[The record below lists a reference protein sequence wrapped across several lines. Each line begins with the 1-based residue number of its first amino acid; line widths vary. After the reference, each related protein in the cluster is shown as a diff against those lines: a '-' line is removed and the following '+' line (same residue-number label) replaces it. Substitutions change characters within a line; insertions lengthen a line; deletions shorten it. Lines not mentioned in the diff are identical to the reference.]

1 MPRPGQALHAL
12 KLKGEDPTPWMG
24 VGRGHSAEPQDHT
37 QPARDSTVEIKPGLS
52 FWLLPPGVFR
62 GILTQT
68 MPEPAPPETGLWHWL
83 SCFLFVRFPVD
94 FSVWSGSRAAG

>member
-12 KLKGEDPTPWMG
+12 KLKGEDPTPRMG

-37 QPARDSTVEIKPGLS
+37 QPARDSTVEIKLVLS

-68 MPEPAPPETGLWHWL
+68 MPEPAPPRDRFMALAVL
-83 SCFLFVRFPVD
+83 LFVCSFP
-94 FSVWSGSRAAG
+94 S